1 MNKNIWIIIF
11 NSKGFKILW
20 GLGFITAFTRYLE
33 VLANAYFV
41 FQLSEDPLLVGVNA
55 GLRLFPLFLLGWAI
69 GIFSDR
75 LDKRLMV
82 TLSLLIF
89 FVVSLSLFLLI
100 YFEKIEIWHLMIGSL
115 FSGIGW
121 AFELPTRRSLIGD
134 FLNSENVSLGIG
146 IDASTQNFTRI
157 LGPLMAGILLAL
169 LPSLPYLMT
178 SISHF
183 FGIFLALLILKKQYS
198 KFIRKLE
205 KSSIL
210 DDLKYLLKGKAFRLV
225 LGITVIMNIWAFPY
239 QSMVPVVAETVLKI
253 NPFLLGL
260 LVSIEGTG
268 AFLGSIFV
276 ATFVRRRLQSIFYI
290 LGSSLFLICIFTF
303 ANSENYLLSIIIV
316 FLGGLGISCF
326 STLQSVIILD
336 RTPSHLRGS
345 AMGSLTTMIG
355 TQPIGALY
363 IGWICSVIS
372 PSLGL
377 MISSSQGLFL
387 LVLFVL
393 INSGVFLKSKE
404 ND

>member
-41 FQLSEDPLLVGVNA
+41 FQLSEDPLLVGINA

-69 GIFSDR
+69 GFFSDR

>member
-1 MNKNIWIIIF
+1 MD
-11 NSKGFKILW
+11 GF
-20 GLGFITAFTRYLE
+20 YL
-33 VLANAYFV
+33 
-41 FQLSEDPLLVGVNA
+41 
-55 GLRLFPLFLLGWAI
+55 
-69 GIFSDR
+69 
-75 LDKRLMV
+75 
-82 TLSLLIF
+82 
-89 FVVSLSLFLLI
+89 
-100 YFEKIEIWHLMIGSL
+100 
-115 FSGIGW
+115 
-121 AFELPTRRSLIGD
+121 
-134 FLNSENVSLGIG
+134 
-146 IDASTQNFTRI
+146 
-157 LGPLMAGILLAL
+157 
-169 LPSLPYLMT
+169 
-178 SISHF
+178 
-183 FGIFLALLILKKQYS
+183 
-198 KFIRKLE
+198 RKLE

>member
-1 MNKNIWIIIF
+1 MNKNIWLIIF
-11 NSKGFKILW
+11 NSKGFKILL
-20 GLGFITAFTRYLE
+20 GLGFITSFTRYLE

-41 FQLSEDPLLVGVNA
+41 FQLSQDPLLVGINA
-55 GLRLFPLFLLGWAI
+55 GLRLLPLFLFGWVI
-69 GIFSDR
+69 GIISDR

-82 TLSLLIF
+82 ILSLMIF
-89 FVVSLSLFLLI
+89 FLVSFSLFFLI
-100 YFEKIEIWHLMIGSL
+100 YFEMIEIWHLMIGSL

-121 AFELPTRRSLIGD
+121 AFELPTRRSLIVD
-134 FLNSENVSLGIG
+134 FLNSENVSLGVG

-157 LGPLMAGILLAL
+157 LGPLMAGILLVL

-178 SISHF
+178 SISHLL
-183 FGIFLALLILKKQYS
+183 GIFLSLLILKKQYS

-205 KSSIL
+205 KSSVF
-210 DDLKYLLKGKAFRLV
+210 DDITYLLKGKAFRLV
-225 LGITVIMNIWAFPY
+225 LGISVIMNIWAFPY

-260 LVSIEGTG
+260 LVAIEGTG

-276 ATFVRRRLQSIFYI
+276 ATFVRRNLQSMVFT
-290 LGSSLFLICIFTF
+290 LGSSLFLICIFIF
-303 ANSENYLLSIIIV
+303 AISDIYLLSVVIV

-355 TQPIGALY
+355 TQPIGALH
-363 IGWICSVIS
+363 IGWVCSIFT

-377 MISSSQGLFL
+377 RISSSEGLIL
-387 LVLFVL
+387 LILFVF
-393 INSGVFLKSKE
+393 INSGVLFNKNK
-404 ND
+404 